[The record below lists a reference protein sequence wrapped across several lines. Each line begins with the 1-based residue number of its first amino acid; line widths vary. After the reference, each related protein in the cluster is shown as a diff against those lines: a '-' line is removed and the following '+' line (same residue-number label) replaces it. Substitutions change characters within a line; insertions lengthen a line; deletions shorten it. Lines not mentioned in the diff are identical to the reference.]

1 MQRHAANLQL
11 RWFEL
16 KAKTRLDQE
25 LVARGLAA
33 SRSRA
38 QALILAESVLVDGQK
53 AQKAGLLVGP
63 ETKIELVQELPYV
76 SRGGLK
82 LEQAIDAFGVDP
94 TGKVVID
101 VGASTGGFTD
111 CLLKRGAKLVYAVD
125 VGYGQLA
132 WNLRTDDRVVC
143 MERTNARHL
152 EPGQFPQKPELGVMD
167 VSFISL
173 ELVIPALIQC
183 MTPEWELVTLIK
195 PQFEAGREQVGKH
208 GVVRDEKVHLEVLE
222 RLFNFAKEHEYPWQN
237 LTYSPILGPQ
247 GNIEF
252 LAQWAPVASQLT
264 AADLK
269 TVVTQAHGQLTER
282 G

>member
-1 MQRHAANLQL
+1 MV
-11 RWFEL
+11 
-16 KAKTRLDQE
+16 T
-25 LVARGLAA
+25 RGLAE

-38 QALILAESVLVDGQK
+38 QALILAGSVEVDGQK
-53 AQKAGLLVGP
+53 AQKAGLIVEP
-63 ETKIELVQELPYV
+63 SMKIELVQELPYV

-82 LEQAIDAFGVDP
+82 LEQALDVFGINP
-94 TGKVVID
+94 QGRIAID

-132 WNLRTDDRVVC
+132 WNLRTDSRVVC

-152 EPGQFPQKPELGVMD
+152 TAEQFPQKPDLGVMD

-173 ELVIPALIQC
+173 ELVLPALIPC
-183 MTPEWELVTLIK
+183 LAPGWELVTLIK
-195 PQFEAGREQVGKH
+195 PQFEAGREQVGKK
-208 GVVRDEKVHLEVLE
+208 GVVRDKGVQLEVLE
-222 RLFNFAKEHEYPWQN
+222 RIYNFAQKNGYPWQG

-252 LAQWAPVASQLT
+252 LAHWALGDPQL
-264 AADLK
+264 APADLAQ
-269 TVVTQAHGQLTER
+269 VVAQAHKDLKEKR
-282 G
+282 